1 MSNRSP
7 GEEDDE
13 DIPDMDD
20 LKSHLGDDD
29 NDDSQNIFS
38 QVIFEV
44 YYCYRTRK
52 KKPMIKIG
60 VELHLLNKEYRIYL
74 SNKKVEECIKQDI
87 E

>member
-7 GEEDDE
+7 DEDDDE

-38 QVIFEV
+38 QVIS
-44 YYCYRTRK
+44 K
-52 KKPMIKIG
+52 
-60 VELHLLNKEYRIYL
+60 N
-74 SNKKVEECIKQDI
+74 
-87 E
+87 